1 MVRVKARAVAKVK
14 VRAMARVRAIDRAV
28 ARVKAMTRAIQSYN
42 AHDVTLGFLKH
53 FCGMGKQFLLEQD

>member
-1 MVRVKARAVAKVK
+1 
-14 VRAMARVRAIDRAV
+14 MARVRAIDRAV